1 MFNLFGDKKT
11 KAKKKYLETLEL
23 AQKAQ
28 RNGDIKQ
35 YSFLMEEA
43 EIYKRD
49 AGIK

>member
-28 RNGDIKQ
+28 RSGDIRQ
-35 YSFLMEEA
+35 YSFLIEKA
-43 EIYKRD
+43 NIYKKD
-49 AGIK
+49 AGI

>member
-28 RNGDIKQ
+28 RAGDIKQ
-35 YSFLMEEA
+35 YSFLIEKSEELRK
-43 EIYKRD
+43 E
-49 AGIK
+49 AGI

>member
-35 YSFLMEEA
+35 YSFLIEKSEELRK
-43 EIYKRD
+43 E
-49 AGIK
+49 AGI

>member
-1 MFNLFGDKKT
+1 VFNLFGDKKT

-35 YSFLMEEA
+35 YSFLIEKSEELRK
-43 EIYKRD
+43 E
-49 AGIK
+49 AGI